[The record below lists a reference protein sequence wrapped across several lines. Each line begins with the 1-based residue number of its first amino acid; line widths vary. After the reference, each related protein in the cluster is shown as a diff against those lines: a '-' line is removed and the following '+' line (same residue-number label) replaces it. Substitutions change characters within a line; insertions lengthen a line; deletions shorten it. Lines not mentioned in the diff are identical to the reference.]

1 MEEQNE
7 NKDTQDNSIQTKQ
20 SAVRNKISFD
30 NVYLKKMNSLQLKN
44 ASNNLKRTE
53 VSKTHQSILN

>member
-1 MEEQNE
+1 MEKQNE
-7 NKDTQDNSIQTKQ
+7 NKDTQDNSIQAKQ

-44 ASNNLKRTE
+44 ASNNLKRTVE
-53 VSKTHQSILN
+53 RQKYQSL

>member
-1 MEEQNE
+1 MEKQNE

-44 ASNNLKRTE
+44 ASNNLKRTVE
-53 VSKTHQSILN
+53 RQKYQSL

>member
-20 SAVRNKISFD
+20 SAVRNKIS
-30 NVYLKKMNSLQLKN
+30 KKK
-44 ASNNLKRTE
+44 K
-53 VSKTHQSILN
+53 K

>member
-44 ASNNLKRTE
+44 ASNNLKRTVE
-53 VSKTHQSILN
+53 RQKYQSL

>member
-44 ASNNLKRTE
+44 ASNNLKRTVE
-53 VSKTHQSILN
+53 KQKYQSL

>member
-44 ASNNLKRTE
+44 ASNNLKRTIE
-53 VSKTHQSILN
+53 RQKYQSI

>member
-1 MEEQNE
+1 MEKQNE

-20 SAVRNKISFD
+20 SAFRNKISFD

-44 ASNNLKRTE
+44 ASNNLKRTVE
-53 VSKTHQSILN
+53 RQKYQSL

>member
-44 ASNNLKRTE
+44 ASNNLKRTVE
-53 VSKTHQSILN
+53 KQKYQS